1 MMQNGILRV
10 GLDILTIPRDVNLGI
25 SLFLLFP
32 PFHLPSDGL
41 LHPLSPILFLSAYF
55 IVFVSFHL

>member
-1 MMQNGILRV
+1 MMRNGILRV
-10 GLDILTIPRDVNLGI
+10 GVDILAIPLDINLGI

-41 LHPLSPILFLSAYF
+41 LHPLSHILFSSSYF
-55 IVFVSFHL
+55 IVFVSYHL